1 MRFARVLIVVV
12 LIVSLF
18 GNFVMYMKWSGKR
31 PIFTVNGQP
40 VSKRDFQNYVEMRAG
55 PQAKVDMVQ
64 ELLVRQAAQKEGVT
78 PSDKEINDLID
89 EQKEKDWQ
97 FAQQLAT
104 KPGALMDANRMI
116 FMGLAKQRLLT
127 KGITVTPEQI
137 QEEYKSHPFAYDAPN
152 KARVELAVILDGSR
166 TNDVKELLQKPV
178 NPTVIMQQLSRKAVV
193 FLGDQNKLTI
203 TQPFG
208 TQQNAAIFKMKPNDV
223 IVLPPDPGLA
233 RQGAKAMVIRM
244 IEITPGH
251 KADLNDPKTKEK
263 ITTQVALRSAKPW
276 QEYLSKLWADANFQS
291 EDPSDKKMIERAW
304 FPDRASADAK

>member
-40 VSKRDFQNYVEMRAG
+40 VSKRDFQNYIEMRDGA
-55 PQAKVDMVQ
+55 QAKVDMVQ
-64 ELLVRQAAQKEGVT
+64 EMLIRQAAQKEGVA
-78 PSDKEINDLID
+78 PADKEINDLIA
-89 EQKEKDWQ
+89 ERKEKDWQ

-104 KPGALMDANRMI
+104 KPGALIDAHRV
-116 FMGLAKQRLLT
+116 FFLLLARQRLLT
-127 KGITVTPEQI
+127 KGVTVTPEQI
-137 QEEYKSHPFAYDAPN
+137 QDEYKSRPPVYDTPN
-152 KARVELAVILDGSR
+152 KARVELAIMLDASR
-166 TNDVKELLQKPV
+166 TKDVQELLQKPV

-193 FLGDQNKLTI
+193 FLGDQNKLTL
-203 TQPFG
+203 TQLFG
-208 TQQNAAIFKMKPNDV
+208 TKQNAPIFTMKPNEV
-223 IVLPPDPGLA
+223 KVLPADANLA
-233 RQGAKAMVIRM
+233 RQGAKAMVVRM

-251 KADLNDPKTKEK
+251 KADLNDPKTKET

-276 QEYLSKLWADANFQS
+276 QEYLSQLWADANFQS

-304 FPDRASADAK
+304 FPERAAADAK